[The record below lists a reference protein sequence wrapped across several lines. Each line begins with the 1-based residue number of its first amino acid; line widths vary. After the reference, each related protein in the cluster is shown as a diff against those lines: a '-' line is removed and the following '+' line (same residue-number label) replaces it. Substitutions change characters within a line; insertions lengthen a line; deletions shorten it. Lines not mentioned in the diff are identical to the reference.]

1 MRRRH
6 LLTLLPAVSLAAAA
20 IAPARTTRAATRSAA
35 DRSVAAD
42 DLDLRVMVWNVRSA
56 TLAGIDPEM
65 PAEVGLENRAQLI
78 EFLRE
83 RDPDVL
89 FMIETY
95 GSGEAI
101 LAGLNNDRPAERHYT
116 GVQITEGRN
125 DPSEHRD
132 NLWLFTRLEVVE
144 KFPTINEEV
153 TSSFNF
159 GGVRAA
165 LPNGDTICLFT
176 TWLWHE
182 GWAWGL
188 TDDSVWDETHG
199 LPRRH
204 TDADIVATD
213 TGQRTEMATTILQDR
228 IPSFVRPGEQVIMGG
243 DFNTLTHLD
252 WTAEFADAPGHAG
265 LVLDWPVLRQYADAG
280 FTDIFRT
287 VHPNAGRYPGTTWS
301 PVYGTGV
308 APGRIDYLLSHG
320 DEITPLA
327 ARSDLRRLER
337 HRSDQPQEF
346 SRDAQFPFYSDHGS
360 VTADLR
366 VAGGGHR
373 PWGSL
378 PPLPVEAPTPEPA
391 EPQGRRIA
399 GEEITASAS
408 SELDDH
414 PAEAAI
420 DDDPTSLWHSA
431 ESSNGTFP
439 QTLRLDLGKARG
451 LTALRY
457 VPRQR
462 YNGIISRYEVRTSI
476 DGTRF
481 RTRARGERGHTSVP
495 TVVPLRGRARYVEL
509 VAHHGYAGFAS
520 AAEVELYEG

>member
-6 LLTLLPAVSLAAAA
+6 LLTLLPAVPLATAA
-20 IAPARTTRAATRSAA
+20 IAPARFAHA
-35 DRSVAAD
+35 DTGPAKAD

-101 LAGLNNDRPAERHYT
+101 LAGLNADRPAANHYA

-125 DPSEHRD
+125 DPSENRD

-144 KFPTINEEV
+144 KFPTINEEI

-188 TDDSVWDETHG
+188 TDDSVWDNAHG

-204 TDADIVATD
+204 TDADILATD
-213 TGQRTEMATTILQDR
+213 AVRRAEMATTILTER
-228 IPSFVRPGEQVIMGG
+228 MESFVRPDEQVIMGG

-252 WTAEFADAPGHAG
+252 WSAEFADAPGHGG
-265 LVLDWPVLRQYADAG
+265 LVLDWPVLRQYTDAG
-280 FTDIFRT
+280 FTDLFRT
-287 VHPNAGRYPGTTWS
+287 VHPDAGRYPGTTWS

-308 APGRIDYLLSHG
+308 APGRIDYLLTRG
-320 DEITPLA
+320 AGITPLA
-327 ARSDLRRLER
+327 ARSDNQRLPE
-337 HRSDQPQEF
+337 HEDF
-346 SRDAQFPFYSDHGS
+346 SRAAQFPFYSDHGS
-360 VTADLR
+360 VTSDVR
-366 VAGGGHR
+366 VTAAGRR
-373 PWGSL
+373 PWGPL
-378 PPLPVEAPTPEPA
+378 TPLPEEVPTAPPTEPL
-391 EPQGRRIA
+391 GRRVPSSD
-399 GEEITASAS
+399 ITASAT
-408 SELDDH
+408 SELAGH
-414 PAEAAI
+414 PAEFAI
-420 DDDPTSLWHSA
+420 DDDPTTMWHCDKTP
-431 ESSNGTFP
+431 ETTLP
-439 QTLRLDLGKARG
+439 QTLRLDLGQART
-451 LTALRY
+451 LTALRHA
-457 VPRQR
+457 PRQR
-462 YNGIISRYEVRTSI
+462 YNGIVHRYEVRTSV
-476 DGTRF
+476 DGRRY
-481 RTRARGERGHTSVP
+481 RTQARGEFGYTSVP
-495 TVVPLRGRARYVEL
+495 SVVPLRGRARYVEL
-509 VAHHGYAGFAS
+509 VVHHGYAGFAS
-520 AAEVELYEG
+520 VAGLEVFQR